1 MKKFNVVLIGFFDQ
15 NGKVMLNRRKD
26 APEEMWELIGG
37 GIEESESPEDAIV
50 REVFEELQYTLDKDK
65 DELRLDDSFKLETD
79 TFSADVHY
87 FTAKFPGKDKFAD
100 SEETLVED
108 LELFPVGESLSL
120 TLLPMTRR
128 ILES

>member
-37 GIEESESPEDAIV
+37 GIEENESPEDAIV

-108 LELFPVGESLSL
+108 LELFPVEESLSL

-128 ILES
+128 ILER

>member
-1 MKKFNVVLIGFFDQ
+1 MKKFSVVLIGFFDQ
-15 NGKVMLNRRKD
+15 DGKVMLNRRKD

-37 GIEESESPEDAIV
+37 GIEENESPEDAIV
-50 REVFEELQYTLDKDK
+50 REVFEELQYPLDKDK

-87 FTAKFPGKDKFAD
+87 FTAKFPGKSKFAD

-108 LELFPVGESLSL
+108 LELFPVEESLSL

-128 ILES
+128 ILER

>member
-15 NGKVMLNRRKD
+15 NGKIMLNRRKD

-37 GIEESESPEDAIV
+37 GIEENESPEDAIV
-50 REVFEELQYTLDKDK
+50 REVFEELQYTIDKDK
-65 DELRLDDSFKLETD
+65 DELRLDDNFKLETD

-108 LELFPVGESLSL
+108 LELFPVEESLAL

-128 ILES
+128 ILER